1 MNLSGI
7 PPPLKSFSFHSYEFN
22 KIKTFTNLRLEKYYQ
37 SYSFRAFFSF
47 NSFSLIS
54 LLFSPKRILKKK
66 SLFSHR
72 KVPLLRFPSFQI
84 SRAQLQT
91 NPRDLYPTTI
101 PITNFPLFILP
112 TLTTLTLSLSLFFET
127 STYKIHR
134 KESQTLPKVP
144 LTPNSTLTPFQ
155 PSREQLLNRS
165 NPNQTFLGHPLNRIT
180 CFIRD
185 HKNGFLHLFIFYT
198 REVTSSSKGVHS
210 DRLSTIYNSL
220 FHVDRCLFI
229 ICLPFK

>member
-47 NSFSLIS
+47 DSFPLIS

-72 KVPLLRFPSFQI
+72 KLPLLRFPSFQI

-112 TLTTLTLSLSLFFET
+112 TLTTLTLSLFLSFSKLQPT
-127 STYKIHR
+127 KSTERKVKPYLKFHWHR
-134 KESQTLPKVP
+134 I
-144 LTPNSTLTPFQ
+144 
-155 PSREQLLNRS
+155 QLLLRF
-165 NPNQTFLGHPLNRIT
+165 NPRVNNSSIDPIPIKLFLAIH
-180 CFIRD
+180 
-185 HKNGFLHLFIFYT
+185 
-198 REVTSSSKGVHS
+198 
-210 DRLSTIYNSL
+210 
-220 FHVDRCLFI
+220 
-229 ICLPFK
+229 